1 MNTIEE
7 LKSGSLNGTKRVKLA
22 CGLETFPQ
30 ELFTLA
36 ETLEVLDLT
45 DNKLSSLPENFG
57 VIKNLKILFLSN
69 NHFTEVPT
77 ILAKCPNLSMI
88 GIRNNQ
94 ISTFEENTLPLS
106 TRWLILTD
114 NELKK
119 LPDSMG
125 DLTLLQKCML
135 SGNKLT
141 TLPQSMSKCHNLEL
155 LRIAVNQLHE
165 LPT

>member
-1 MNTIEE
+1 
-7 LKSGSLNGTKRVKLA
+7 
-22 CGLETFPQ
+22 
-30 ELFTLA
+30 LA

-57 VIKNLKILFLSN
+57 VFKKLKILFLSN

-94 ISTFEENTLPLS
+94 INTFEENALPLS